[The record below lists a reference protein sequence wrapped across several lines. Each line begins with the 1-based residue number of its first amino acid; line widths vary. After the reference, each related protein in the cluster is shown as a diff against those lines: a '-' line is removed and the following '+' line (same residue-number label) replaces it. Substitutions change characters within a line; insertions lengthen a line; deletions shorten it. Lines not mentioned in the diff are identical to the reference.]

1 MIYVVIQFG
10 AILFLIVNAEFD
22 ALNTLSIACLL
33 IAGVLGVRA
42 LVDMRPSNLNITPSL
57 KEHHH
62 LVTTGIYTYIR
73 HPMYTSVILFC
84 LGLLL
89 SNNNGVA
96 QLVML
101 VLIIDLWFKSAREEH
116 LLTQRFPSYQNY
128 QKRSGRFLPF
138 L

>member
-10 AILFLIVNAEFD
+10 AILFLIINAEFST
-22 ALNTLSIACLL
+22 LGMLSIICLL
-33 IAGVLGVRA
+33 ISGVLGVRA
-42 LVDMRPSNLNITPSL
+42 LIDMRPSNLNITPTL
-57 KEHHH
+57 KDHHH
-62 LVTTGIYTYIR
+62 LVTTGIYAYIR

-96 QLVML
+96 QLAML
-101 VLIIDLWFKSAREEH
+101 VLIIDLWFKSEREEQ
-116 LLTQRFPSYQNY
+116 LLTQRFSSYQNY
-128 QKRSGRFLPF
+128 QKRSGKFLPF